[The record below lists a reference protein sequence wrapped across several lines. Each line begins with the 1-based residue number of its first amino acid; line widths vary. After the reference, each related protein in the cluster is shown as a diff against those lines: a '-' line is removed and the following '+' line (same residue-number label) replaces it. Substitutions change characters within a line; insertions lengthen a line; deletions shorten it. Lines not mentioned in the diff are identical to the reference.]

1 MFPFIFDQHK
11 HFSQVFK
18 IHFLIKEV
26 SRLDGGG
33 VKQPL
38 CWAKPFDEGAW
49 LSYDGREGSQH
60 HR

>member
-26 SRLDGGG
+26 TRLDGGG
-33 VKQPL
+33 EGVETTPL
-38 CWAKPFDEGAW
+38 LG
-49 LSYDGREGSQH
+49 
-60 HR
+60 